1 MEAMIYLGCVL
12 TGYIISIPVRNG
24 LRKLGLIW

>member
-1 MEAMIYLGCVL
+1 MEAMIYCACVL
-12 TGYIISIPVRNG
+12 VGYTLSIPVRNG